1 MAWDWNNITGSD
13 TLSTW
18 LNGMKNSIKGFV
30 NAFDGSNLV
39 ASSVA
44 LSKLAKQKARH
55 TWALSAEGTYAGT
68 SRADIMG
75 RRVLNSDGATATY
88 KIVGWSL
95 YCGTTPGGGG
105 ITKGAGNLLTVKYN
119 GSSLFTIDLNS
130 ASFAIGTP
138 IGSDLSASPYSLD
151 SSVAN
156 PTLTVDY
163 TYGGVAGSYPGMQ
176 LCLDVTLNHAGT

>member
-44 LSKLAKQKARH
+44 LSKLSKQKAREC
-55 TWALSAEGTYAGT
+55 WSFYAPMGAT
-68 SRADIMG
+68 SRNNIMS

-88 KIVGWSL
+88 RIVGWSL
-95 YCGTTPGGGG
+95 SCNTDSAATAL
-105 ITKGAGNLLTVKYN
+105 TKVAGSSLAVVYN
-119 GSSLFTIDLNS
+119 GSTLFTIDLNS
-130 ASFAIGTP
+130 ASLALGTP

-156 PTLTVDY
+156 PTLTVNY
-163 TYGGVAGSYPGMQ
+163 TSGGAASYPAME
-176 LCLDVTLNHAGT
+176 LKLDVTLNHAGT